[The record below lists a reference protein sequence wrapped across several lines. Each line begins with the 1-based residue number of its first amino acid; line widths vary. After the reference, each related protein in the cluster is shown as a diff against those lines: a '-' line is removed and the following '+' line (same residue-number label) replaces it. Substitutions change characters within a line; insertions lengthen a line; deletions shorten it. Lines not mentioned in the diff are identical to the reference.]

1 MVALASERGDGTAP
15 PRHVAVIMDG
25 NGRWARSRAL
35 PRQAGHKAG
44 IKPVRMMVESCAQ
57 RGVEVLTLFAFS
69 SENWRRPHDEINALM
84 RLFVEALRR
93 EVAELHANGI
103 RLRFIG
109 QLDALG
115 PELNEAIDEAEMTT
129 RDNARMELVLAV
141 AYGGRWDLVGAAREL
156 AREVEAGKLRSDQID
171 EGRFEAALA
180 TAPLPPVD
188 LLIRSGGEQRI
199 SNFLLWDLAYS
210 ELYFSNVLWP
220 DFTVAELDA
229 AFGFYASRQR
239 RFGKTAEQIDGHKR
253 SRGLS

>member
-1 MVALASERGDGTAP
+1 MVAIASERGDAGAV

-35 PRQAGHKAG
+35 PRHAGHKAG

-69 SENWRRPHDEINALM
+69 SENWRRPPEEINALM
-84 RLFVEALRR
+84 RLFIEALRR
-93 EVAELHANGI
+93 EVAELHENGI

-109 QLDALG
+109 QLDSLG
-115 PELNEAIDEAEMTT
+115 PELNRAISEAESKT

-141 AYGGRWDLVGAAREL
+141 AYGGRWDLAGAARKL
-156 AREVEAGKLRSDQID
+156 AREVEAGELRVDQID
-171 EGRFEAALA
+171 EARFEAALE

-210 ELYFSNVLWP
+210 ELYFSDALWP
-220 DFTVAELDA
+220 DFTEAQLIA
-229 AFGFYASRQR
+229 ACDFYAKRQR
-239 RFGKTAEQIDGHKR
+239 RFGRTAEQIEVQK
-253 SRGLS
+253 LSHSVP